1 MKNIQKIAD
10 EIFKAPSDEELF
22 ERTLQNAREISGNEL
37 QGYLE
42 RNDIQKLLKL
52 FPNGA
57 MILYSS
63 LQSIQFRTVAK
74 IADKIIKW
82 KLISKQTDEW
92 SREFKWLKGK
102 WKNKNILKGSD
113 NFNNGA
119 ILYEI

>member
-1 MKNIQKIAD
+1 MKNIHKIAD
-10 EIFKAPSDEELF
+10 EIFKAPTEEELF

-82 KLISKQTDEW
+82 KLISRQTDEW